1 MSNYQLKELCGMMAR
16 LLLRHSD
23 QLAINRCEAGRML
36 FLQAHGMLSLVADLC
51 QVVQV
56 WTQAKEEVPE
66 TINLALRVVMF
77 KHVLHLLL
85 SRLEACQATRLRRR

>member
-1 MSNYQLKELCGMMAR
+1 
-16 LLLRHSD
+16 
-23 QLAINRCEAGRML
+23 
-36 FLQAHGMLSLVADLC
+36 MLSLVADLY